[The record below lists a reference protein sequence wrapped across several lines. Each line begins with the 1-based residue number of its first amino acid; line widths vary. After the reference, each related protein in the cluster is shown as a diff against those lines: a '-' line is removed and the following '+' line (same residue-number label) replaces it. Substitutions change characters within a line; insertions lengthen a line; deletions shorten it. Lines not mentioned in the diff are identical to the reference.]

1 LVFSSIYPSGET
13 VMFIHPSIGVGFGSR
28 KAIGFSRSP
37 GTTRVPPPFES
48 WDAMG

>member
-13 VMFIHPSIGVGFGSR
+13 IMFIHPSIGVGLNQERLLAFLALSG
-28 KAIGFSRSP
+28 A
-37 GTTRVPPPFES
+37 TRVPPPFES